1 MIQEVRPALRGRLHL
16 LVALAS
22 PAALIGLILIA
33 DNPREY
39 VSGAIFGAAMLLLFS
54 ASSAYH
60 LARRGRAFLQKLDR
74 SMIFVLI
81 AGTYTPFCLVVLSNG
96 WGIPILSL
104 VWASVGLGI
113 AMKALNPTPP
123 RWLNLALYLAM
134 GWLGVIAAAPLFS
147 SAPAGVIPLL
157 LLGGFFYSVGGI
169 VHVVHRPD
177 PFPTVFGY
185 HEVFHLLTVAA
196 GATFYSTVAY
206 TFV

>member
-1 MIQEVRPALRGRLHL
+1 MRPALRGRIHL
-16 LVALAS
+16 LVALVC
-22 PAALIGLILIA
+22 PAALVGLILIA

-39 VSGAIFGAAMLLLFS
+39 VGGAIFGAAMLLLFS

-81 AGTYTPFCLVVLSNG
+81 AGTYTPFCLVVLGNG
-96 WGIPILSL
+96 WGIPILCV
-104 VWASVGLGI
+104 VWTVAALGI
-113 AMKALNPTPP
+113 ATKVFNPTPP
-123 RWLNLALYLAM
+123 RWLNLGLYMGM
-134 GWLGVIAAAPLFS
+134 GWLGAIAAAPLFS
-147 SAPAGVIPLL
+147 SAPPGVIPLV
-157 LLGGFFYSVGGI
+157 LLGGFFYSVGGV
-169 VHVVHRPD
+169 VHVIHRPN

-185 HEVFHLLTVAA
+185 HEVFHVLTVAA